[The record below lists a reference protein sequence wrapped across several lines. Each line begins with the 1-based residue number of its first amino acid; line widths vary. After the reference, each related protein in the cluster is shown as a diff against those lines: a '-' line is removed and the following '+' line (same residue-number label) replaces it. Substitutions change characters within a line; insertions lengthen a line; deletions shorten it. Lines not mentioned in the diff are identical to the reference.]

1 MKISRRNLSLLVE
14 SLLAEGMSYQDLRP
28 GKEKKILKIYKSI
41 VFSLSRS
48 LSSALREGLLG
59 GIIDS
64 MVFNYLLKTVPEEQ
78 VLLLRRKTLDGDYS
92 FIDYES
98 PAWKEEEKR
107 ILLILASA
115 TQPLTTMST
124 LIPSDAR
131 GPGETQKDEE
141 VNRGMILNW
150 LVKKSAEDFAKF
162 SKESAEGIR
171 MYNVEQFEPLY
182 DKHFHVKS
190 LATDDE
196 IQSPLTIVILNS
208 LEVLSEDMKKG
219 YDKIQRQRYDGKT
232 GHYLST
238 RDLNIH
244 TGRWISDVEKFY
256 MFRHLLPAEKRQL
269 NSFRS
274 YKDLHETLEAAE
286 PAIAEYKK
294 KKAAKDLS
302 KAIQGGAKFFR
313 GWWNLDEE
321 GRLTPNPET
330 EYYTKPDDEGI
341 VVAEELNREAAI
353 AFCRDKP
360 QGREHCAWCTGVAG
374 DTNHYKQYASQG
386 PLFYV
391 EIRGKRYQ
399 LHFAS
404 GQFMDVNDSPIYGRD
419 FDKVMTVL
427 FNELAKEF
435 GGLDEMNSEG
445 VYPAALKIR
454 DKYKGSEYALD
465 RLGYLGPPQY

>member
-1 MKISRRNLSLLVE
+1 MKISKRNLSLLVE
-14 SLLAEGMSYQDLRP
+14 SLLVEGMSYQDLRP

-48 LSSALREGLLG
+48 LSSATREGLLG
-59 GIIDS
+59 GTIDS
-64 MVFNYLLKTVPEEQ
+64 MVKGYLRKVAPEETAP
-78 VLLLRRKTLDGDYS
+78 VLLQRVLDGDYS

-115 TQPLTTMST
+115 TQPLVSMDT
-124 LIPSDAR
+124 LIPDDVR
-131 GPGETQKDEE
+131 GPGESLEDEQ
-141 VNRGMILNW
+141 VNRGMILTW
-150 LVKKSAEDFAKF
+150 LVQKSVEDFANF
-162 SKESAEGIR
+162 S
-171 MYNVEQFEPLY
+171 VEQFETLY
-182 DKHFHVKS
+182 DKHYHVKS
-190 LATDDE
+190 LAADDE
-196 IQSPLTIVILNS
+196 IKSPLTIVILNS

-219 YDKIQRQRYDGKT
+219 YDYKQRPRYDGKT

-244 TGRWISDVEKFY
+244 TGRWKPDVEKFY
-256 MFRHLLPAEKRQL
+256 MFRHLLPRGRKQL

-294 KKAAKDLS
+294 KKAAKEL
-302 KAIQGGAKFFR
+302 AGAVEGGAKFFR
-313 GWWNLDEE
+313 GGWNLDDK
-321 GRLTPNPET
+321 GRLVPNPQT
-330 EYYTKPDDEGI
+330 EYYTKPDSEGI
-341 VVAEELNREAAI
+341 VVAEEMNREAAI

-360 QGREHCAWCTGVAG
+360 QGREHCEWCTGATV
-374 DTNHYKQYASQG
+374 DTNYYERYASQG

-399 LHFAS
+399 LHFAT
-404 GQFMDVNDSPIYGRD
+404 GQFMDVS
-419 FDKVMTVL
+419 DKQISGDVYQEVLTVL

-435 GGLDEMNSEG
+435 GGFNEMDSNG
-445 VYPAALKIR
+445 AYPAAFQILQ
-454 DKYKGSEYALD
+454 KYRGSKAALD
-465 RLGYLGPPQY
+465 AVGLLGAPQY

>member
-14 SLLAEGMSYQDLRP
+14 SLLVEGMSFEDLRP

-41 VFSLSRS
+41 VFSISRS
-48 LSSALREGLLG
+48 LSSATREGLLG

-64 MVFNYLLKTVPEEQ
+64 MLKGYLRKVAPEEQ
-78 VLLLRRKTLDGDYS
+78 VPVLLHRILEGDYS

-98 PAWKEEEKR
+98 PEWKEEEKR
-107 ILLILASA
+107 ILMILASA
-115 TQPLTTMST
+115 TQPITYMSS
-124 LIPSDAR
+124 LIPSDVT
-131 GPGETQKDEE
+131 GPGEMPKDAL
-141 VNRGMILNW
+141 VNKGMILTW
-150 LVKKSAEDFAKF
+150 LVKKSAEDFAKL

-171 MYNVEQFEPLY
+171 MYDVQKFEPLY
-182 DKHFHVKS
+182 DKHYHVES

-208 LEVLSEDMKKG
+208 LEVLSQDMKKG
-219 YDKIQRQRYDGKT
+219 YDKIQQARYDGKT
-232 GHYLST
+232 GHYLSA
-238 RDLNIH
+238 RDLNMH
-244 TGRWISDVEKFY
+244 TGGWSSDVEKFY

-274 YKDLHETLEAAE
+274 YKELRETLEAAE
-286 PAIAEYKK
+286 PAIALYKE
-294 KKAAKDLS
+294 KKAAKELAAAVQS
-302 KAIQGGAKFFR
+302 GAKFFR
-313 GWWNLDEE
+313 GGWNLDEE

-330 EYYTKPDDEGI
+330 EYYTKPDSEGI

-360 QGREHCAWCTGVAG
+360 QGREHCAWCTGATV
-374 DTNHYKQYASQG
+374 DTNYYEQYASQG

-391 EIRGKRYQ
+391 EIRGKRFQ
-399 LHFAS
+399 IHFAS
-404 GQFMDVNDSPIYGRD
+404 GQYKDVHDSEIQGNVYE
-419 FDKVMTVL
+419 KVLDVL
-427 FNELAKEF
+427 LAELAKEF
-435 GGLDEMNSEG
+435 GGFNEMNSQG

-454 DKYKGSEYALD
+454 DKYKGSVYALD

>member
-1 MKISRRNLSLLVE
+1 MRISRRNLSLLVE
-14 SLLAEGMSYQDLRP
+14 SLLVEGMSYQDLRP

-48 LSSALREGLLG
+48 LSSATREGLLG
-59 GIIDS
+59 GTIDS
-64 MVFNYLLKTVPEEQ
+64 MVFNYLLKTAPKEQ
-78 VLLLRRKTLDGDYS
+78 VPLLRRKTLDGDYS

-107 ILLILASA
+107 ILLVFASA
-115 TQPLTTMST
+115 TQPLTAMGT

-131 GPGETQKDEE
+131 GPGESYKDEE
-141 VNRGMILNW
+141 VNRGIILTW
-150 LVKKSAEDFAKF
+150 LVKKSVEDFAKF
-162 SKESAEGIR
+162 SKESAEGIH

-182 DKHFHVKS
+182 DKHYHVKS

-208 LEVLSEDMKKG
+208 LIVLSEDMEKG

-232 GHYLST
+232 GHYLSA
-238 RDLNIH
+238 RDLNIN
-244 TGRWISDVEKFY
+244 TGRWIPDVEKFY
-256 MFRHLLPAEKRQL
+256 MFRHLLPPEKKQL

-294 KKAAKDLS
+294 KKAGKELAG
-302 KAIQGGAKFFR
+302 AVEGGAKFFR
-313 GWWNLDEE
+313 GGWNLDDE
-321 GRLTPNPET
+321 GRLVPNPQT
-330 EYYTKPDDEGI
+330 EYYTKPDNEGI
-341 VVAEELNREAAI
+341 VVAEEMNREAAI

-360 QGREHCAWCTGVAG
+360 QGREHCEWCTGATV
-374 DTNHYKQYASQG
+374 DTNYYEQYASQG

-404 GQFMDVNDSPIYGRD
+404 GQFMDVKDNHISGDVYQE
-419 FDKVMTVL
+419 VLTVL

-435 GGLDEMNSEG
+435 GGFNEMDSNG
-445 VYPAALKIR
+445 AYPAAFQILQ
-454 DKYKGSEYALD
+454 KYQGSKAALD
-465 RLGYLGPPQY
+465 VVGLLGAPQY

>member
-1 MKISRRNLSLLVE
+1 MRISRRNLSLLVE
-14 SLLAEGMSYQDLRP
+14 SLLVEGISYQDLRP

-48 LSSALREGLLG
+48 LSSAPREGLLG
-59 GIIDS
+59 GTIDS
-64 MVFNYLLKTVPEEQ
+64 MVFNYLLKTAPEEQ
-78 VLLLRRKTLDGDYS
+78 VPLLRRKTLDGDYS

-107 ILLILASA
+107 ILLVFASA
-115 TQPLTTMST
+115 AQTLTAMGT

-131 GPGETQKDEE
+131 GPGETYKDEE
-141 VNRGMILNW
+141 VNRGMILTW
-150 LVKKSAEDFAKF
+150 LVKKSVEDFAKF

-182 DKHFHVKS
+182 DKHHVKS

-232 GHYLST
+232 GHYLSA
-238 RDLNIH
+238 RDLNIN
-244 TGRWISDVEKFY
+244 TGRWIPDVEKFY
-256 MFRHLLPAEKRQL
+256 MFRHLLPPEKKQL

-286 PAIAEYKK
+286 PAIASYKE
-294 KKAAKDLS
+294 KKAAKELVAAVQS
-302 KAIQGGAKFFR
+302 GAKFFR
-313 GWWNLDEE
+313 GGWSLDEE
-321 GRLTPNPET
+321 GRLTPNPKT

-360 QGREHCAWCTGVAG
+360 QGREHCDWCTGATV
-374 DTNHYKQYASQG
+374 DTNYYEQYSSQG

-391 EIRGKRYQ
+391 EVRGKRFQ
-399 LHFAS
+399 IHFAS
-404 GQFMDVNDSPIYGRD
+404 GQYKDVHDSEIQGDEYE
-419 FDKVMTVL
+419 KVLTVL
-427 FNELAKEF
+427 FDELSKEF
-435 GGLDEMNSEG
+435 GGFNEMDSNG
-445 VYPAALKIR
+445 AYLAALKIR
-454 DKYKGSEYALD
+454 DKYRGSAAALD
-465 RLGYLGPPQY
+465 AVGLLGAPQY